1 MKTHSMALSPQLEP
15 DVLKYEETHTETR
28 ADPHTHTHTCIHALS
43 HMRAGRVCLSS
54 LWQRMIA
61 FVISSRLL
69 NLMTRARLCGGGAA
83 AITAGT
89 QVHFPPAIGGAGGG
103 ENLKHAKLC
112 RDEIF

>member
-28 ADPHTHTHTCIHALS
+28 ADPHAHTHALS

-69 NLMTRARLCGGGAA
+69 NLMTRARLCGGAA

-89 QVHFPPAIGGAGGG
+89 QVHFPPAIGGGGG
-103 ENLKHAKLC
+103 FETYK
-112 RDEIF
+112 IVS